1 MRSGLLCKTNPIKPN
16 FSNGRLRFFPQ
27 YASHFTK
34 YDMCLSG
41 RIYYNR
47 SMKTKFEAILFDLDG
62 TLLDTL
68 VDLANAM
75 NAALAKM
82 GFAVHPVDS
91 YRYFVGD
98 GIENEA
104 RRALPK
110 GHLDEKT
117 IAECVAM
124 AEKEYHS
131 RWAENTVPYRG
142 IPKLLLGLE
151 GRGVRKTILSNKP
164 DKFTQVMVS
173 KLLAKWR
180 FEIVRGAM
188 PSIPKKPDPTGAL
201 QIADELGIE
210 PGKFIYLGDTDT
222 DMSTAN
228 AAGMYAVGA
237 LWGFRTAEELKANGA
252 KVLVERPGDVLKL
265 FAD

>member
-1 MRSGLLCKTNPIKPN
+1 
-16 FSNGRLRFFPQ
+16 
-27 YASHFTK
+27 
-34 YDMCLSG
+34 
-41 RIYYNR
+41 
-47 SMKTKFEAILFDLDG
+47 MKTKFEAILFDLDG

-68 VDLANAM
+68 VDLADAM

-82 GFAVHPVDS
+82 GFAVHPVDA
-91 YRYFVGD
+91 YYYFVGD

-117 IAECVAM
+117 VAQCIAIT
-124 AEKEYHS
+124 EKEYHN
-131 RWAENTVPYRG
+131 RWSENTVPYRVIPELLFGLDGLG
-142 IPKLLLGLE
+142 I
-151 GRGVRKTILSNKP
+151 RKTVLSNKP

-201 QIADELGIE
+201 QIANELGIDA
-210 PGKFIYLGDTDT
+210 GKFIYLGDTDT
-222 DMSTAN
+222 DMRTAN

-237 LWGFRTAEELKANGA
+237 LWGFRTADELKANGA

-265 FAD
+265 FTD

>member
-1 MRSGLLCKTNPIKPN
+1 
-16 FSNGRLRFFPQ
+16 
-27 YASHFTK
+27 
-34 YDMCLSG
+34 
-41 RIYYNR
+41 
-47 SMKTKFEAILFDLDG
+47 MKTKFKAILFDLDG

-68 VDLANAM
+68 VDLADAM

-82 GFAVHPVDS
+82 GFAVHPADS

-110 GHLDEKT
+110 DHLDEKT
-117 IAECVAM
+117 VAECVSI
-124 AEKEYHS
+124 AEKEYHR
-131 RWAENTVPYRG
+131 RWSENTAPYRG
-142 IPKLLLGLE
+142 IPELLLGLDE
-151 GRGVRKTILSNKP
+151 RGIRKAVLSNKP

-201 QIADELGIE
+201 QIADELGIDA
-210 PGKFIYLGDTDT
+210 GKFIYLGDTDT
-222 DMSTAN
+222 DMRTAN

-252 KVLVERPGDVLKL
+252 KVLAERPGDVLKL
-265 FAD
+265 FTD